1 MVDINKHNEWLQLSV
16 DIAPTQLAR
25 WELALQAIGALS
37 ITYRD
42 AEDNSVFETEPGEI
56 TLWDTLKLT
65 ALFDQGSGGA
75 LLMRD
80 LSAHIDDVEC
90 WNIQLETLP
99 DRHWER
105 AWLDDFGPMQ
115 FGRQLWICPLEIEPP
130 QPQAVVVRLDPGLA
144 FGTGTHPTTA
154 MCLRWLDANDI
165 QNTTLIDYGCG
176 SGVLGIAA
184 LLLGAKLV
192 YATDIDPQAIQA
204 TNGNA
209 QINRVENRLQCCSAK
224 EIERVE
230 VDIVIANILARPL
243 IELAETLAN
252 HCTLRGRIVLS
263 GLLGEQVDQVWR
275 AYAPWFESMQ
285 LITDGEWAC
294 LSATRRDR

>member
-1 MVDINKHNEWLQLSV
+1 MVDVDKHNEWLQLTV
-16 DIAPTQLAR
+16 DIAPTQLPR
-25 WELALQAIGALS
+25 WELALQTIGALS

-42 AEDNSVFETEPGEI
+42 AEDNPVFEPEPGEI
-56 TLWDTLKLT
+56 TLWDSLKLT
-65 ALFDQGSGGA
+65 ALFDQGTEGA
-75 LLMRD
+75 QLIRD
-80 LSAHIDDVEC
+80 LSGLIDNVTSND
-90 WNIQLETLP
+90 IQLETLP

-130 QPQAVVVRLDPGLA
+130 QPQAVVLRLDPGLA

-154 MCLRWLDANDI
+154 MCLRWLDANEL
-165 QNTTLIDYGCG
+165 QNNTIIDYGCG

-184 LLLGAKLV
+184 LLLGAKRV

-204 TNGNA
+204 TTANA
-209 QINRVENRLQCCSAK
+209 QVNNVENKLQCCSAE

-230 VDIVIANILARPL
+230 VDVVMANILAGPL
-243 IELAETLAN
+243 IKLAETLAK
-252 HCTLRGRIVLS
+252 HCATRGRIVLS
-263 GLLGEQVDQVWR
+263 GLLCEQVDQVWR
-275 AYAPWFESMQ
+275 AYAPWFESRQ
-285 LITDGEWAC
+285 LDTDAEWAC